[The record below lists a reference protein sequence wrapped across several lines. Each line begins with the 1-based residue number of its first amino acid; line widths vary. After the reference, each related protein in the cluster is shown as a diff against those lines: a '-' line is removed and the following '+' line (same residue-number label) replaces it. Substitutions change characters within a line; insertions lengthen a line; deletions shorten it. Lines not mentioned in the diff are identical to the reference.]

1 MATPKV
7 APLAVYVGQQQQPQQ
22 ESTDISAMDILRQ
35 FLNLPNVGAP
45 QGVNP
50 LVGPTALPGQAPV
63 SAPTPAE
70 IMQEAIAQQQQQ
82 IPEYAKPVN
91 SPIQEVLDTGLAPNQ
106 QVQPAQPSEPVAPNI
121 PTPAPTEPV
130 VTPTPEVA
138 PAAKA
143 PTTPVE
149 DPAKAD
155 VSKFNDLDKS
165 NTTKSTEEP
174 TEAKLAKAL
183 PFSTVVSN
191 IVNKNPQDVL
201 QDDTGDLAELDTN
214 LSEFLSSAYKGV
226 SPESIHN
233 VTSISTRDQAIDRL
247 AKEIPTDHE
256 NEPVSRASLASAY
269 DELSKKLDSK
279 NISATPGMIA
289 EALVRNYSETTMFS
303 GKQLRTDS
311 DFWDGNSGFDV
322 ENAISDV
329 KRLSKIDYGNL
340 KNMED
345 NAKTYF
351 DFMKTNIENRKKLRD
366 QIIAIKQHP
375 QYDPTDRLAYSAL
388 QSLGKDLDTV
398 RAQMLLGSK
407 QFNDKFGV
415 DNSLSAIRDKKNKL
429 KESNPRAELTELSND
444 QKAKL
449 SELFSS
455 YPYAM

>member
-1 MATPKV
+1 MAAPKV

-22 ESTDISAMDILRQ
+22 DFTDISAIDILQQ
-35 FLNLPNVGAP
+35 FLNIPNVGAP

-63 SAPTPAE
+63 SAPTPAD

-91 SPIQEVLDTGLAPNQ
+91 SPIQEVLGTGLAPNQ
-106 QVQPAQPSEPVAPNI
+106 QVQPAQSSEPVAPTI

-130 VTPTPEVA
+130 V
-138 PAAKA
+138 A

-165 NTTKSTEEP
+165 KTTKSTEKA

-191 IVNKNPQDVL
+191 ILNKNPQDVL

-256 NEPVSRASLASAY
+256 NDPVSRAYLATAY
-269 DELSKKLDSK
+269 NELSKKLDSRD
-279 NISATPGMIA
+279 ISATPGMVA
-289 EALVRNYSETTMFS
+289 EALIRNYSEKRFMS
-303 GKQLRTDS
+303 GGAQLRTDNNT
-311 DFWDGNSGFDV
+311 WVGTSGFDV

-351 DFMKTNIENRKKLRD
+351 DFMKTHIENRKKLQD

-388 QSLGKDLDTV
+388 QSLGKDLEAV

-429 KESNPRAELTELSND
+429 KVSNPRAELP
-444 QKAKL
+444 KL
-449 SELFSS
+449 PESKPSEL
-455 YPYAM
+455 YRPGRLITNI

>member
-1 MATPKV
+1 MAAPKV

-22 ESTDISAMDILRQ
+22 ETTDLSAIDILQQ

-50 LVGPTALPGQAPV
+50 LVGPTALPSQAPV

-82 IPEYAKPVN
+82 QQIPEYAKPVN
-91 SPIQEVLDTGLAPNQ
+91 SPIQEVLGTGLAPNQ

-130 VTPTPEVA
+130 VTPT
-138 PAAKA
+138 
-143 PTTPVE
+143 TPVE

-165 NTTKSTEEP
+165 KTTESTEKS

-191 IVNKNPQDVL
+191 ILNKNPQDVL

-247 AKEIPTDHE
+247 AKEISTDHN
-256 NEPVSRASLASAY
+256 NEPVSKAYLVTAYNEFSKELA
-269 DELSKKLDSK
+269 SK

-289 EALVRNYSETTMFS
+289 EALLRNYSETTLFS
-303 GKQLRTDS
+303 GKQIRTDN
-311 DFWDGNSGFDV
+311 DWDGNSGFDV
-322 ENAISDV
+322 DNAISDV

-345 NAKTYF
+345 NAKTYL
-351 DFMKTNIENRKKLRD
+351 DFMKTNIENRKKLQG

-388 QSLGKDLDTV
+388 QSLGKDLEAV

-429 KESNPRAELTELSND
+429 EVSNPKAELP
-444 QKAKL
+444 KL
-449 SELFSS
+449 PESKPFVLHRPFLHLD
-455 YPYAM
+455 